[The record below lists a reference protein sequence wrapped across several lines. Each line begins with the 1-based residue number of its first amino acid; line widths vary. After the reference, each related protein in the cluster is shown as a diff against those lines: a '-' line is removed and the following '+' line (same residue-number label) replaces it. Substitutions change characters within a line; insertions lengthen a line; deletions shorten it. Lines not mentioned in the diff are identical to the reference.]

1 MDCTIEYGFSFNAKH
16 TETMAVAEAFKL
28 IPQLYGY
35 SFINIY
41 YKDALVYTTMGLAGY
56 AFICGN
62 CPYTKED

>member
-1 MDCTIEYGFSFNAKH
+1 
-16 TETMAVAEAFKL
+16 MAVAEAFKL

-62 CPYTKED
+62 CPYAKED